1 MLFVL
6 NHYLC
11 NQEKGRLFI
20 YHLYLLTEQS
30 MNRQNDSPTRTK
42 HRKEQF
48 QYKPN
53 HKFLK
58 MKRLAV
64 LLFAVAAV
72 MCANAKI
79 LRVSNINGS
88 TAPYSTVKAALEA
101 AETGDVIMVDA
112 SPDSYGDVEI
122 NKSVTIQGPGY
133 WLIKNGI
140 VKEGVQAAEFGKI
153 TITADNAKVS
163 SVSIFEINPKADGCV
178 ITRCYITR
186 VSLGDGIK
194 GAIIHQNYI
203 TSAISGPSYF
213 DALPSNIQIT
223 NNIFRAGIGCFRA
236 FTNSTIRYNTFTVY
250 DFDISFWCLYNST
263 FEHNIAG
270 FTLRDNSANN
280 SNTYED
286 NVGLPE
292 DFKYEKNAI
301 DSDIKEADAT
311 ISSTHGAFAGED
323 PYVISGIA
331 PGPYIEDISV
341 PASVEQG
348 KDMKVTVKIGTSR

>member
-42 HRKEQF
+42 HWKEQF

-133 WLIKNGI
+133 WLLENNISQ
-140 VKEGVQAAEFGKI
+140 EGCTTATFG
-153 TITADNAKVS
+153 TITLSAEGIKIS
-163 SVSIFEINPKADGCV
+163 SVNVSWGIRCNGQSNWV
-178 ITRCYITR
+178 ITRCKMGK
-186 VSLGDGIK
+186 VSFNSHEYRGVL
-194 GAIIHQNYI
+194 HQNYI
-203 TSAISGPSYF
+203 TGDIDGVYT
-213 DALPSNIQIT
+213 SNGAYAPYSVAAYLQIT
-223 NNIFRAGIGCFRA
+223 NNIIGGKMKWVK
-236 FTNSTIRYNTFTVY
+236 NSVIKYNTAINGKLFL
-250 DFDISFWCLYNST
+250 DSGLSEST
-263 FEHNIAG
+263 FEYNIG
-270 FTLRDNSANN
+270 FSTVGGEKNTYANN
-280 SNTYED
+280 IEIPEGVTYKNTD
-286 NVGLPE
+286 
-292 DFKYEKNAI
+292 I
-301 DSDIKEADAT
+301 DSIIKETDAT
-311 ISSTHGAFAGED
+311 ISTTHGAFAGED

-331 PGPYIEDISV
+331 PGPYIEDITV
-341 PASVEQG
+341 PVSVEQG
-348 KDMKVTVKIGTSR
+348 KDMEVTVKIGTSR